1 MARQTAT
8 ERWID
13 PRDSMEAYRAAGR

>member
-1 MARQTAT
+1 MARQTVT

-13 PRDSMEAYRAAGR
+13 PRDGMEAYRAAGR